1 MTIIRLILVKYF
13 PVKNFYANLFYL
25 IVISLLN
32 ILWPCLIYHGR
43 VRHILVHFFG
53 MLSVLVTRTLA
64 VQTMLCFCLIM
75 SHFTELPKEQHGSII
90 KVMGHQ
96 LENPD
101 LITTEIHG
109 SRWWL

>member
-43 VRHILVHFFG
+43 VRHILVHFFWYVICSG
-53 MLSVLVTRTLA
+53 DKDVSCANYVMLLFNHVTFYRVA
-64 VQTMLCFCLIM
+64 
-75 SHFTELPKEQHGSII
+75 KGAA
-90 KVMGHQ
+90 
-96 LENPD
+96 
-101 LITTEIHG
+101 
-109 SRWWL
+109 WLYH